1 MHESRN
7 QSPDT
12 IRDFG
17 HQWQIHGRVDEDYW
31 TDVSLLKD
39 YVGPLLD
46 LEALGD
52 AHVAEVGSG
61 SGRII
66 RMLAECGPAE
76 LHAIE
81 PSEGIDVLRENTRDI
96 PNLHIHHVA
105 GDGFR
110 VGGLDF
116 VLSLGVIQFIRDPLP
131 TLKNIRDNLAEG
143 GRFVIWVYG
152 RENNGAYLAL
162 FRSIHWVTRSLGDNA
177 LDRLCGFLN
186 YLLVPYV
193 FLCRYLPLPM
203 RRYILEVFGRC
214 GMEKRKYIL
223 FDQLNPTYVCY
234 YTEAELIDML
244 RVAGFRDIATYHRHG
259 YSWTAVG
266 RR

>member
-1 MHESRN
+1 
-7 QSPDT
+7 
-12 IRDFG
+12 
-17 HQWQIHGRVDEDYW
+17 
-31 TDVSLLKD
+31 
-39 YVGPLLD
+39 
-46 LEALGD
+46 
-52 AHVAEVGSG
+52 
-61 SGRII
+61 
-66 RMLAECGPAE
+66 
-76 LHAIE
+76 
-81 PSEGIDVLRENTRDI
+81 
-96 PNLHIHHVA
+96 
-105 GDGFR
+105 

>member
-7 QSPDT
+7 HSPDT

-17 HQWQIHGRVDEDYW
+17 RQWQIHGRVDDDYW

-39 YVGPLLD
+39 YLGPLLD
-46 LEALGD
+46 LEELGD
-52 AHVAEVGSG
+52 ARVAEVGSG

-66 RMLAECGPAE
+66 RMLAECSPAE

-81 PSEGIDVLRENTRDI
+81 PSEGIGVLRENTRDI
-96 PNLHIHHVA
+96 PNLHIHHIA

-143 GRFVIWVYG
+143 GRFVI
-152 RENNGAYLAL
+152 
-162 FRSIHWVTRSLGDNA
+162 
-177 LDRLCGFLN
+177 
-186 YLLVPYV
+186 
-193 FLCRYLPLPM
+193 
-203 RRYILEVFGRC
+203 
-214 GMEKRKYIL
+214 
-223 FDQLNPTYVCY
+223 
-234 YTEAELIDML
+234 
-244 RVAGFRDIATYHRHG
+244 
-259 YSWTAVG
+259 
-266 RR
+266 